1 MIYPKDEVL
10 NGSAQTAKGGQPPTN
25 VRRVV
30 LGLTVAAYMITYMD
44 RVVMSA
50 AVPSIQKEFGFSLI
64 TMGWIISS
72 FRWAYA
78 IFQIPG
84 GWLGDRFGPRRT
96 MSAIVFWW
104 SVFTS
109 ATTLAWNA
117 ASMSVVRF
125 LFGMGEAGAFP
136 IATRSLSRWVLPAER
151 GFVQGLT
158 HAGSRLGAALTP
170 PLVVFLLL
178 RYGWRTPFVLF
189 GLLGLTWAAV
199 WYWYYR
205 DTPAEHKSVNAA
217 ERELL
222 GSSTASASR
231 SVGRRVPWKA
241 ILSSRQLWTI
251 SAMYFCYAYS
261 IDFYL
266 NWFPKYL
273 NASRGLSLEAMGLYA
288 SVPLIAGTAGDLLG
302 GWVSD
307 IWLKRSGQITRSR
320 RIVAICGFLL
330 AAACVWPAYQSS
342 NAVASVLFS
351 GLVMFGLEITVGV
364 SWALTMDIGGEFA
377 GSVSAV
383 MNTCGNLGGALAS
396 ILVAYLVEIFGWHMP
411 FLTIGI
417 LSVAGALLF
426 LKIDAEKRIDF
437 EPQTS

>member
-1 MIYPKDEVL
+1 MIYRKDAVL
-10 NGSAQTAKGGQPPTN
+10 NGSANAAETGQSPTN

-72 FRWAYA
+72 FRWSYA

-109 ATTLAWNA
+109 LTTQAWNA
-117 ASMSVVRF
+117 VSMAAIRF
-125 LFGMGEAGAFP
+125 LFGVGEAGAFP

-151 GFVQGLT
+151 GFVQGLM

-170 PLVVFLLL
+170 PVVVFLLL
-178 RYGWRTPFVLF
+178 RYGWRTPFILF

-222 GSSTASASR
+222 GR
-231 SVGRRVPWKA
+231 SQGSKGQVLGRRVPWKS
-241 ILSSRQLWTI
+241 ILSSPQIWTI

-266 NWFPKYL
+266 SWFPKYL
-273 NASRGLSLEAMGLYA
+273 NAARGLSLEAMGLYA

-307 IWLKRSGQITRSR
+307 ICLKHSGQITRSR
-320 RIVAICGFLL
+320 QIVAICGFLL
-330 AAACVWPAYQSS
+330 AAACVWPAYRSP
-342 NAVASVLFS
+342 NAVASVLLS

-364 SWALTMDIGGEFA
+364 SWAVTMDIGGEFA

-383 MNTCGNLGGALAS
+383 MNTCGNLGGAIAS
-396 ILVAYLVEIFGWHMP
+396 ALVAYFVQMFGWHMP
-411 FLTIGI
+411 FLTIGV
-417 LSVAGALLF
+417 LSLAGALLF
-426 LKIDAEKRIDF
+426 LRIDAEKRIAFDL
-437 EPQTS
+437 QTS